1 MANSKKLTLFGL
13 IGITMAFFGTVRS
26 VPTLAIT
33 GWTQIFYMLVAALL
47 FALPIALMSAEL
59 STGFPEEGGPQV
71 WVKKAL
77 GEKWGFVTSWLLWVQ
92 MFFGMVMVAST
103 VGVLFGYVINKPDLS
118 SNNLF
123 IFAVILIS
131 YWGVT
136 LLNLKF
142 DMVKIAGNWGAII
155 GVYIP
160 FVILVVLGVIYMFK
174 NGIQP
179 NSYLG
184 NFKASDLLPN
194 LGDLGSLAYLS
205 GIIFIFA
212 GVEISSVH
220 ANNIDNPKRNYPIA
234 VIASVILLVIF
245 NLIAGMTVSNA
256 VPMGKMELANIT
268 QPYMIFCENLGIP
281 TIFVNIISAMI
292 LIGVLVQLSAW
303 VLGPSKSMI
312 KVADEGNLPPFFQ
325 KRTEKNIPI
334 TFVLI
339 QAIVI
344 SLVSV
349 LYIVVPDVNSAFL
362 IITITTTILYCLV
375 YAMIA
380 ISAIRLRYKM
390 PDAER
395 PFRLG
400 NKGNGLMWFVSLLSM
415 LSVGIT
421 LVVSLIPP
429 SILEPSQYTGY
440 IVYQVVA
447 TIVMVGIALIINK
460 LKKPSWK
467 KTEVVKASSKHDN
480 DDQIPSSNMGGLQ
493 S

>member
-1 MANSKKLTLFGL
+1 MTKRLTLFGL

-26 VPTLAIT
+26 VPTLSIT
-33 GWTQIFYMLVAALL
+33 GWTQIFYMLIAAIL

-59 STGFPEEGGPQV
+59 STGFPVEGGPQV
-71 WVKKAL
+71 WVKNAL

-103 VGVLFGYVINKPDLS
+103 VGVLLGYVINKPDLS
-118 SNNLF
+118 SNNYF
-123 IFAVILIS
+123 IFVVILIS
-131 YWGVT
+131 YWMVT

-160 FVILVVLGVIYMFK
+160 FVILVFFGVIYMFK
-174 NGIQP
+174 HGIQQ

-220 ANNIDNPKRNYPIA
+220 ANNIENPKRNYPIA

-245 NLIAGMTVSNA
+245 NLIAGLTVSNA
-256 VPMGKMELANIT
+256 VPRGKIELANIT
-268 QPYMIFCENLGIP
+268 QPYMIFFEDIGIP
-281 TIFVNIISAMI
+281 SIFVNIISAMI
-292 LIGVLVQLSAW
+292 MIGVLVQLSAW

-312 KVADEGNLPPFFQ
+312 KVAEEGNLPPFFQ
-325 KRTEKNIPI
+325 KRTEKGIPI

-349 LYIVVPDVNSAFL
+349 LYVVVPNVNSAFL
-362 IITITTTILYCLV
+362 IITITTTILYCIV
-375 YAMIA
+375 YAFIG
-380 ISAIRLRYKM
+380 ISAIRLRYRAPNM
-390 PDAER
+390 ER

-400 NKGNGLMWFVSLLSM
+400 NRGNGLMWFVSLLSL

-440 IVYQVVA
+440 VIYQVAA
-447 TIVMVGIALIINK
+447 TVVMVGIALIIYK
-460 LKKPSWK
+460 AKKPSWK
-467 KTEVVKASSKHDN
+467 KGE
-480 DDQIPSSNMGGLQ
+480 
-493 S
+493 

>member
-1 MANSKKLTLFGL
+1 MNKTKQLTLFGL

-33 GWTQIFYMLVAALL
+33 GWTQIFYMLIAAVI

-71 WVKKAL
+71 WVKNGL

-103 VGVLFGYVINKPDLS
+103 VGVLFGYVINKSGLS
-118 SNNLF
+118 SNNYF
-123 IFAVILIS
+123 IFIVILIS
-131 YWGVT
+131 YWSVT

-142 DMVKIAGNWGAII
+142 DMVKIAGNWGAVI

-160 FVILVVLGVIYMFK
+160 FVFLVLLGVIYMIK

-184 NFKASDLLPN
+184 NFKPRDIIPN
-194 LGDLGSLAYLS
+194 FRDLGSLTYLS

-220 ANNIDNPKRNYPIA
+220 ANNIENPKRNYPIA
-234 VIASVILLVIF
+234 VIASVILLAIF
-245 NLIAGMTVSNA
+245 NIIAGLTVSNA
-256 VPMGKMELANIT
+256 VPRGKLELANIT
-268 QPYMIFCENLGIP
+268 QPYLIFCKNLGIP
-281 TIFVNIISAMI
+281 LIFVNLISLMI

-312 KVADEGNLPPFFQ
+312 KVAEEGNLPKFFQ
-325 KRTEKNIPI
+325 KRTNRGIPI
-334 TFVLI
+334 TFVMI

-344 SLVSV
+344 SLVSI
-349 LYIVVPDVNSAFL
+349 LYVVVPDVNSAFL
-362 IITITTTILYCLV
+362 IITITTTILYCVV
-375 YAMIA
+375 YFFIA
-380 ISAIRLRYKM
+380 ISAIRLRYIM
-390 PDAER
+390 PEIKR

-400 NKGNGLMWFVSLLSM
+400 NKGNGLMWIVSILS
-415 LSVGIT
+415 IICIIFT
-421 LVVSLIPP
+421 IIVSIIPP
-429 SILEPSQYTGY
+429 SILKPSQYTGY
-440 IVYQVVA
+440 MIYQVAA
-447 TIVMVGIALIINK
+447 TIVMIGIALIIHK
-460 LKKPSWK
+460 FKKPEWK
-467 KTEVVKASSKHDN
+467 KDYN
-480 DDQIPSSNMGGLQ
+480 QP
-493 S
+493 

>member
-1 MANSKKLTLFGL
+1 
-13 IGITMAFFGTVRS
+13 
-26 VPTLAIT
+26 
-33 GWTQIFYMLVAALL
+33 
-47 FALPIALMSAEL
+47 
-59 STGFPEEGGPQV
+59 
-71 WVKKAL
+71 
-77 GEKWGFVTSWLLWVQ
+77 
-92 MFFGMVMVAST
+92 
-103 VGVLFGYVINKPDLS
+103 
-118 SNNLF
+118 
-123 IFAVILIS
+123 
-131 YWGVT
+131 
-136 LLNLKF
+136 
-142 DMVKIAGNWGAII
+142 
-155 GVYIP
+155 
-160 FVILVVLGVIYMFK
+160 
-174 NGIQP
+174 
-179 NSYLG
+179 
-184 NFKASDLLPN
+184 
-194 LGDLGSLAYLS
+194 
-205 GIIFIFA
+205 
-212 GVEISSVH
+212 
-220 ANNIDNPKRNYPIA
+220 
-234 VIASVILLVIF
+234 
-245 NLIAGMTVSNA
+245 
-256 VPMGKMELANIT
+256 
-268 QPYMIFCENLGIP
+268 
-281 TIFVNIISAMI
+281 
-292 LIGVLVQLSAW
+292 
-303 VLGPSKSMI
+303 MI

-325 KRTEKNIPI
+325 KRTDKNIPI

>member
-26 VPTLAIT
+26 VPTLSAT
-33 GWTQIFYMLVAALL
+33 GWTQIFYMLVAAIL
-47 FALPIALMSAEL
+47 FALPIALMSAEM

-103 VGVLFGYVINKPDLS
+103 VGVLFGYVINKPELS

-123 IFAVILIS
+123 IFIVILIS

-160 FVILVVLGVIYMFK
+160 FVFLVILGVMYMIK

-179 NSYLG
+179 GSYLG

-194 LGDLGSLAYLS
+194 LSDLGSLAYLS

-220 ANNIDNPKRNYPIA
+220 ANNIENPKRNYPIA
-234 VIASVILLVIF
+234 VISSVILLVIF
-245 NLIAGMTVSNA
+245 NLVAGLTVSNA
-256 VPMGKMELANIT
+256 VPSGKMELANIT
-268 QPYMIFCENLGIP
+268 QPYLIFCENLGIP
-281 TIFVNIISAMI
+281 SIFVNLISAMI

-325 KRTEKNIPI
+325 KRTSKNVPI
-334 TFVLI
+334 TFVMI

-349 LYIVVPDVNSAFL
+349 LYIVVPNVNSAFL
-362 IITITTTILYCLV
+362 IITITTTILYCIV
-375 YAMIA
+375 YALIA

-390 PDAER
+390 PEVER

-400 NKGNGLMWFVSLLSM
+400 AKGNGLMWFVSLLSL

-421 LVVSLIPP
+421 LIVSLIPP
-429 SILEPSQYTGY
+429 SVLEPSQYTGY
-440 IVYQVVA
+440 ITYQVGA

-460 LKKPSWK
+460 MKKPSWK
-467 KTEVVKASSKHDN
+467 KSE
-480 DDQIPSSNMGGLQ
+480 
-493 S
+493 

>member
-1 MANSKKLTLFGL
+1 MAKTKRLTLFGL

-33 GWTQIFYMLVAALL
+33 GWTQIFYMLIAAGL

-59 STGFPEEGGPQV
+59 STGWPEEGGPQV
-71 WVKKAL
+71 WVKNAL

-103 VGVLFGYVINKPDLS
+103 VGILFGYVINQPGLS
-118 SNNLF
+118 SNNYF

-136 LLNLKF
+136 ILNLKF
-142 DMVKIAGNWGAII
+142 DMVKIAGNWGAVI

-160 FVILVVLGVIYMFK
+160 FVLLVILGVIYMIK

-184 NFKASDLLPN
+184 NFKPSDLIPN
-194 LGDLGSLAYLS
+194 FEDLGSLTYLS

-220 ANNIDNPKRNYPIA
+220 ANNIENPKRNYPIA

-245 NLIAGMTVSNA
+245 NIVAGLTVSNA
-256 VPMGKMELANIT
+256 VPLGKLELANIT

-281 TIFVNIISAMI
+281 SIFVNIISLMI

-312 KVADEGNLPPFFQ
+312 KVADEGNLPRFFQ
-325 KRTEKNIPI
+325 KRTEKDIPI

-344 SLVSV
+344 SLVSF
-349 LYIVVPDVNSAFL
+349 LYVVVPDVNSAFL
-362 IITITTTILYCLV
+362 IITITTTILYCIV
-375 YAMIA
+375 YALIA

-390 PDAER
+390 PEIKR

-400 NKGNGLMWFVSLLSM
+400 NKGNGLMWFVSILS
-415 LSVGIT
+415 LISVAIT
-421 LVVSLIPP
+421 LIVSLIPP

-440 IVYQVVA
+440 IIYQVVA
-447 TIVMVGIALIINK
+447 TIVMIGIALIINK
-460 LKKPSWK
+460 CKKPEWK
-467 KTEVVKASSKHDN
+467 KEAPTSNKSFNKHATREKDC
-480 DDQIPSSNMGGLQ
+480 LE
-493 S
+493 

>member
-33 GWTQIFYMLVAALL
+33 GWTQIFYMLVAAIL

-59 STGFPEEGGPQV
+59 STAFPQEGGPQV
-71 WVKKAL
+71 WVKNGL

-103 VGVLFGYVINKPDLS
+103 VGVLFGYVINAPKLS
-118 SNNLF
+118 SNNYF
-123 IFAVILIS
+123 IFVVILIS

-160 FVILVVLGVIYMFK
+160 FVFLVILGVIYLFK

-179 NSYLG
+179 DSYLG

-220 ANNIDNPKRNYPIA
+220 ANNIENPKRNYPIA

-245 NLIAGMTVSNA
+245 NLVAGMTVSNA
-256 VPMGKMELANIT
+256 VPKGKMELANIT
-268 QPYMIFCENLGIP
+268 QPYMIFCNNLGVP
-281 TIFVNIISAMI
+281 SIFVNIISAMI

-312 KVADEGNLPPFFQ
+312 KVAEEGNLPPFFQ
-325 KRTEKNIPI
+325 KRTSKNIPI
-334 TFVLI
+334 TFVMI

-362 IITITTTILYCLV
+362 IITITTTILYCIV
-375 YAMIA
+375 YLLIS

-390 PDAER
+390 PRVER

-400 NKGNGLMWFVSLLSM
+400 NKGNGLMWFVALLSLLS
-415 LSVGIT
+415 VAIT

-429 SILEPSQYTGY
+429 SILSPSQHTGY
-440 IVYQVVA
+440 IIFQVVT
-447 TIVMVGIALIINK
+447 TIVMVGIALVIYK
-460 LKKPSWK
+460 VKRPSWK
-467 KTEVVKASSKHDN
+467 KEK
-480 DDQIPSSNMGGLQ
+480 
-493 S
+493 

>member
-33 GWTQIFYMLVAALL
+33 GWTQIFYMLVAAIL

-71 WVKKAL
+71 WVKKAI
-77 GEKWGFVTSWLLWVQ
+77 GERWGFVTSWLLWVQ

-103 VGVLFGYVINKPDLS
+103 VGVLFGYVINAPHLS
-118 SNNLF
+118 SNNVF

-142 DMVKIAGNWGAII
+142 DMVKIAGNWGSII

-160 FVILVVLGVIYMFK
+160 FVVLVVLGLAYMIK
-174 NGIQP
+174 NGINP
-179 NSYLG
+179 SGYLA
-184 NFKASDLLPN
+184 NFKAGDLLPN
-194 LGDLGSLAYLS
+194 LSDLGSLAYLS

-220 ANNIDNPKRNYPIA
+220 ANNIENPKRNYPIA

-245 NLIAGMTVSNA
+245 NLIAGLTVSNA
-256 VPMGKMELANIT
+256 VPMGKMELSNIT
-268 QPYMIFCENLGIP
+268 QPYMIFCQDLGIP
-281 TIFVNIISAMI
+281 SAFVNIISAMI

-325 KRTEKNIPI
+325 KRNSKGIPI

-349 LYIVVPDVNSAFL
+349 MYIVVPDVNSAFL
-362 IITITTTILYCLV
+362 VITITTTILYCIV
-375 YAMIA
+375 YALIA
-380 ISAIRLRYKM
+380 ISAVRLRYKEPNM
-390 PDAER
+390 DR

-400 NKGNGLMWFVSLLSM
+400 KGNGLMWFVAIMSM
-415 LSVGIT
+415 VSVLIT
-421 LVVSLIPP
+421 IMVSLIPP
-429 SILEPSQYTGY
+429 SILPASFSTGY
-440 IVYQVVA
+440 VIYQVVA
-447 TIVMVGIALIINK
+447 TVVMVGVALIIYK
-460 LKKPSWK
+460 FKKPSWK
-467 KTEVVKASSKHDN
+467 KSD
-480 DDQIPSSNMGGLQ
+480 
-493 S
+493 

>member
-1 MANSKKLTLFGL
+1 MPNAKRLTLFGL

-26 VPTLAIT
+26 VPTLSIT
-33 GWTQIFYMLVAALL
+33 GWTQIFYMLVAAIL

-71 WVKKAL
+71 WVKNAL

-103 VGVLFGYVINKPDLS
+103 IGVLLGYVINRPELS
-118 SNNLF
+118 SNNYF
-123 IFAVILIS
+123 IFVLILIS

-142 DMVKIAGNWGAII
+142 DMVKIAGNWGAVI

-160 FVILVVLGVIYMFK
+160 FVLLVVLGLIYMFK
-174 NGIQP
+174 HGIQAD
-179 NSYLG
+179 SYLG
-184 NFKASDLLPN
+184 NFKPSNLWPN
-194 LGDLGSLAYLS
+194 LADLGSLTYLS

-220 ANNIDNPKRNYPIA
+220 ANNIENPKRNYPIA

-245 NLIAGMTVSNA
+245 NLIAGLTVSNG
-256 VPMGKMELANIT
+256 VKRGELELANIT
-268 QPYMIFCENLGIP
+268 QPFLIFSQDLGIP
-281 TIFVNIISAMI
+281 LIFVNIISAMI

-312 KVADEGNLPPFFQ
+312 KVADEGNLPHFFQ
-325 KRTEKNIPI
+325 KRTAKNIPI

-349 LYIVVPDVNSAFL
+349 LYVVVPDVNSAFL
-362 IITITTTILYCLV
+362 MITITTTILYCVV
-375 YAMIA
+375 YALIA
-380 ISAIRLRYKM
+380 ISAIKLRYSM
-390 PDAER
+390 PKIER

-400 NKGNGLMWFVSLLSM
+400 NKGNGLMWFVSLLSL
-415 LSVGIT
+415 LSVVIT
-421 LVVSLIPP
+421 IVVSIIPP
-429 SILEPSQYTGY
+429 DILKPSQYTGY
-440 IVYQVVA
+440 IIFQVGA
-447 TIVMVGIALIINK
+447 TVVMIGIALIIYK
-460 LKKPSWK
+460 LKKPEWK
-467 KTEVVKASSKHDN
+467 KNNK
-480 DDQIPSSNMGGLQ
+480 
-493 S
+493 

>member
-1 MANSKKLTLFGL
+1 MAKTKKLTLFGL

-33 GWTQIFYMLVAALL
+33 GWTQIFYMLIAAVV

-71 WVKKAL
+71 WVRNAL

-92 MFFGMVMVAST
+92 MFFGMVMVSST
-103 VGVLFGYVINKPDLS
+103 VGVLFGYVINKPELS
-118 SNNLF
+118 SNNYF

-142 DMVKIAGNWGAII
+142 DMVKIAGNWGAVI

-160 FVILVVLGVIYMFK
+160 FVILVVLGVIYMIK

-184 NFKASDLLPN
+184 NFKPSDLIPN
-194 LGDLGSLAYLS
+194 LKDLGSLAYLS

-220 ANNIDNPKRNYPIA
+220 ANNIENPKRNYPVA
-234 VIASVILLVIF
+234 VIASVVLLVIF
-245 NLIAGMTVSNA
+245 NIIAGLTVSNA
-256 VPMGKMELANIT
+256 VPRGHLELANIT
-268 QPYMIFCENLGIP
+268 QPYLIFCEDLGIP
-281 TIFVNIISAMI
+281 SIFVNIISLMI

-312 KVADEGNLPPFFQ
+312 KVAEEGNLPKFFQ
-325 KRTEKNIPI
+325 KRTEKGIPI
-334 TFVLI
+334 TFVMI

-344 SLVSV
+344 SLVSF
-349 LYIVVPDVNSAFL
+349 LYVVVPDVNSAFL
-362 IITITTTILYCLV
+362 IITITTTILYCIV
-375 YAMIA
+375 YALIA
-380 ISAIRLRYKM
+380 ISAIRLRYNM
-390 PDAER
+390 PDVKR

-400 NKGNGLMWFVSLLSM
+400 SKGNGLMWFISIVSM
-415 LSVGIT
+415 IGIVLT
-421 LVVSLIPP
+421 IIVSLIPP
-429 SILEPSQYTGY
+429 SILKPSQYTGY
-440 IVYQVVA
+440 VVYQVAA
-447 TIVMVGIALIINK
+447 TVVMIGIALIINK
-460 LKKPSWK
+460 CKKPEWK
-467 KTEVVKASSKHDN
+467 KENHTEECLKQAN
-480 DDQIPSSNMGGLQ
+480 
-493 S
+493 

>member
-33 GWTQIFYMLVAALL
+33 GWTQIFYMLVAAVL

-59 STGFPEEGGPQV
+59 STGFQEEGGPQV
-71 WVKKAL
+71 WVKKAI

-103 VGVLFGYVINKPDLS
+103 VGVLFGYVINVPHLS
-118 SNNLF
+118 SNNFF

-142 DMVKIAGNWGAII
+142 DMVKIAGNWGSII

-160 FVILVVLGVIYMFK
+160 FLVLVVLGLAYMFK
-174 NGIQP
+174 NGINP
-179 NSYLG
+179 SGYLA
-184 NFKASDLLPN
+184 NFKAGDLLPN
-194 LGDLGSLAYLS
+194 LSDLGSLAYLS

-220 ANNIDNPKRNYPIA
+220 ANNIENPKRNYPIA

-245 NLIAGMTVSNA
+245 NLIAGLTVANG
-256 VPMGKMELANIT
+256 VPMGKMELSNIT
-268 QPYMIFCENLGIP
+268 QPYMIFCADLGIP
-281 TIFVNIISAMI
+281 SIFVNIISAMI

-312 KVADEGNLPPFFQ
+312 KVAEDGNLPPFFQ
-325 KRTEKNIPI
+325 KRNSKGIPI
-334 TFVLI
+334 TFVML

-349 LYIVVPDVNSAFL
+349 MYIVVPDVNSAFL
-362 IITITTTILYCLV
+362 VITITTTILYCIV
-375 YAMIA
+375 YALIA
-380 ISAIRLRYKM
+380 ISAVRLRYKEPNM
-390 PDAER
+390 NR

-400 NKGNGLMWFVSLLSM
+400 KGNGMMWFVSLLSM
-415 LSVGIT
+415 LSVVIT
-421 LVVSLIPP
+421 IVVSLIPP
-429 SILEPSQYTGY
+429 SILPKSFSTGY
-440 IVYQVVA
+440 IIYQVVA
-447 TIVMVGIALIINK
+447 TVVMVGVALIIYK
-460 LKKPSWK
+460 FKKPSWK
-467 KTEVVKASSKHDN
+467 K
-480 DDQIPSSNMGGLQ
+480 SN
-493 S
+493 

>member
-26 VPTLAIT
+26 VPTLSAT
-33 GWTQIFYMLVAALL
+33 GWTQIFYMLVAAIL
-47 FALPIALMSAEL
+47 FALPIALMSAEM

-103 VGVLFGYVINKPDLS
+103 VGVLFGYVINKPELS
-118 SNNLF
+118 SNNVF
-123 IFAVILIS
+123 IFIVILIS

-160 FVILVVLGVIYMFK
+160 FVFLVILGVMYMIK

-179 NSYLG
+179 ESYLG

-194 LGDLGSLAYLS
+194 LSDLGSLAYLS

-220 ANNIDNPKRNYPIA
+220 ANNIENPKRNYPIA

-245 NLIAGMTVSNA
+245 NLVAGLTVSNA

-281 TIFVNIISAMI
+281 SIFVNLISGMI

-325 KRTEKNIPI
+325 KRTSKNVPI
-334 TFVLI
+334 TFVMI

-349 LYIVVPDVNSAFL
+349 LYIVVPNVNSAFL
-362 IITITTTILYCLV
+362 IITITTTILYCIV
-375 YAMIA
+375 YALIA

-390 PDAER
+390 PEVER

-400 NKGNGLMWFVSLLSM
+400 AKGNGLMWFVSLLSL

-421 LVVSLIPP
+421 LTVSLIPP
-429 SILEPSQYTGY
+429 SVLEPSQYTGY
-440 IVYQVVA
+440 IIYQVGA

-460 LKKPSWK
+460 MKKPSWK
-467 KTEVVKASSKHDN
+467 KSE
-480 DDQIPSSNMGGLQ
+480 
-493 S
+493 

>member
-33 GWTQIFYMLVAALL
+33 GWTQIFYMLVAAIL

-71 WVKKAL
+71 WVKKAI
-77 GEKWGFVTSWLLWVQ
+77 GEKWSFVTSWLLWAQ

-103 VGVLFGYVINKPDLS
+103 VGVLFGYVINVPHLS
-118 SNNLF
+118 SNNFF

-136 LLNLKF
+136 ILNLKF
-142 DMVKIAGNWGAII
+142 DMVKIAGNWGSII

-160 FVILVVLGVIYMFK
+160 FFVLVILGLAYMIK
-174 NGIQP
+174 HGINP
-179 NSYLG
+179 SGYLA
-184 NFKASDLLPN
+184 NFKAGSLLPN
-194 LGDLGSLAYLS
+194 LSDLGSLAYLS

-220 ANNIDNPKRNYPIA
+220 ANNIENPKRNYPIA

-245 NLIAGMTVSNA
+245 NLIAGLTVSNA
-256 VPMGKMELANIT
+256 VPLGEMQLSNIT
-268 QPYMIFCENLGIP
+268 QPYMIFCEDLGIP
-281 TIFVNIISAMI
+281 SIFVNIISAMI

-312 KVADEGNLPPFFQ
+312 KVAEDGNLPPFFQ
-325 KRTEKNIPI
+325 KRNAKGIPI
-334 TFVLI
+334 TFVLL
-339 QAIVI
+339 QAIII

-349 LYIVVPDVNSAFL
+349 MYIVVPDVNSAFL
-362 IITITTTILYCLV
+362 VITITTTILYCIV
-375 YAMIA
+375 YALIA
-380 ISAIRLRYKM
+380 ISAIRLRYKEPNM
-390 PDAER
+390 NR

-400 NKGNGLMWFVSLLSM
+400 SKGNGLMWFVVIM
-415 LSVGIT
+415 TILSVLIT
-421 LVVSLIPP
+421 IMVSLIPP
-429 SILEPSQYTGY
+429 SILPASFSTGY
-440 IVYQVVA
+440 VIYQVVA
-447 TIVMVGIALIINK
+447 TVVMVGVALIIYK
-460 LKKPSWK
+460 FKKPSWK
-467 KTEVVKASSKHDN
+467 KSD
-480 DDQIPSSNMGGLQ
+480 
-493 S
+493 

>member
-26 VPTLAIT
+26 VPTLAAT
-33 GWTQIFYMLVAALL
+33 GWTQIFYMLVAAIL
-47 FALPIALMSAEL
+47 FALPIALMSAEM
-59 STGFPEEGGPQV
+59 STGFAEEGGPQV

-103 VGVLFGYVINKPDLS
+103 VGVLLGYVINKPDLS
-118 SNNLF
+118 SNNVF

-179 NSYLG
+179 GSYLD

-194 LGDLGSLAYLS
+194 LSDLGSLAYLS

-220 ANNIDNPKRNYPIA
+220 ANNIENPKRNYPIA

-245 NLIAGMTVSNA
+245 NLVAGLTVSNG
-256 VPMGKMELANIT
+256 VPAGKMELANIT
-268 QPYMIFCENLGIP
+268 QPYLIFCENLGIP
-281 TIFVNIISAMI
+281 SFFVNVISAMI

-325 KRTEKNIPI
+325 KRTSKNIPI
-334 TFVLI
+334 TFVMI

-344 SLVSV
+344 SIVSV

-362 IITITTTILYCLV
+362 IITITTTILYCIV
-375 YAMIA
+375 YALIA

-390 PDAER
+390 PEIER

-400 NKGNGLMWFVSLLSM
+400 SKGNGMMWFVSILSLLS
-415 LSVGIT
+415 VAIT

-429 SILEPSQYTGY
+429 SVLEPSQYTGY
-440 IVYQVVA
+440 IIYQVVA
-447 TIVMVGIALIINK
+447 TVVMVGIALIIHK
-460 LKKPSWK
+460 KKKPSWK
-467 KTEVVKASSKHDN
+467 KSD
-480 DDQIPSSNMGGLQ
+480 
-493 S
+493 

>member
-26 VPTLAIT
+26 VPTLAAT
-33 GWTQIFYMLVAALL
+33 GWTQIFYMLVAAIL
-47 FALPIALMSAEL
+47 FALPIALMSAEM
-59 STGFPEEGGPQV
+59 STGFAEEGGPQV

-103 VGVLFGYVINKPDLS
+103 VGVLLGYVIDKPDLS
-118 SNNLF
+118 SNNVF

-160 FVILVVLGVIYMFK
+160 FVILVVLGVIYMIK

-179 NSYLG
+179 GSYLDH
-184 NFKASDLLPN
+184 FKASDLLPN
-194 LGDLGSLAYLS
+194 LSDLGSLAYLS

-220 ANNIDNPKRNYPIA
+220 ANNIENPKRNYPIA

-245 NLIAGMTVSNA
+245 NLVAGLTVSNA
-256 VPMGKMELANIT
+256 VPSGKMELANIT
-268 QPYMIFCENLGIP
+268 QPYLIFCENLGIP
-281 TIFVNIISAMI
+281 SILVNIISAMI

-325 KRTEKNIPI
+325 KRTSKNIPI
-334 TFVLI
+334 TFVMI

-349 LYIVVPDVNSAFL
+349 LYLVVPNVNSAFL
-362 IITITTTILYCLV
+362 IITITTTILYCIV
-375 YAMIA
+375 YALIA

-390 PDAER
+390 PDIER

-400 NKGNGLMWFVSLLSM
+400 LKGNGLMWFVSILSLLS
-415 LSVGIT
+415 VAIT
-421 LVVSLIPP
+421 IVVSLIPP
-429 SILEPSQYTGY
+429 SVLEPSQYTGY
-440 IVYQVVA
+440 IIYQIVA
-447 TIVMVGIALIINK
+447 TVVMVGIALIIHK
-460 LKKPSWK
+460 KKKPSWK
-467 KTEVVKASSKHDN
+467 KSD
-480 DDQIPSSNMGGLQ
+480 
-493 S
+493 

>member
-33 GWTQIFYMLVAALL
+33 GWTQIFYMLVAAVL

-59 STGFPEEGGPQV
+59 STGFQEEGGPQV
-71 WVKKAL
+71 WVKKAI

-103 VGVLFGYVINKPDLS
+103 VGVLFGYVINVPHLS
-118 SNNLF
+118 SNNFF

-142 DMVKIAGNWGAII
+142 DMVKIAGSWGSII

-160 FVILVVLGVIYMFK
+160 FLVLVVLGLAYMIK
-174 NGIQP
+174 NGINP
-179 NSYLG
+179 AGYLA
-184 NFKASDLLPN
+184 NFKAGDLLPN
-194 LGDLGSLAYLS
+194 LSDLGSLAYLS

-220 ANNIDNPKRNYPIA
+220 ANNIENPKRNYPIA

-245 NLIAGMTVSNA
+245 NLIAGLTVANG
-256 VPMGKMELANIT
+256 VPMGKMELSNIT
-268 QPYMIFCENLGIP
+268 QPYMIFCADLGIP
-281 TIFVNIISAMI
+281 SIFVNIISAMI

-312 KVADEGNLPPFFQ
+312 KVAEDGNLPPFFQ
-325 KRTEKNIPI
+325 KRNSKGIPI
-334 TFVLI
+334 TFVLL

-349 LYIVVPDVNSAFL
+349 MYIVVPDVNSAFL
-362 IITITTTILYCLV
+362 VITITTTILYCIV
-375 YAMIA
+375 YALIA
-380 ISAIRLRYKM
+380 ISAVRLRYKE
-390 PDAER
+390 PDMSR

-400 NKGNGLMWFVSLLSM
+400 KGNGMMWFVSLLSL
-415 LSVGIT
+415 LSVLIT
-421 LVVSLIPP
+421 IVVSLIPP
-429 SILEPSQYTGY
+429 SILPKSFSTGY
-440 IVYQVVA
+440 VIYQVVA
-447 TIVMVGIALIINK
+447 TVVMVGVALIIYK
-460 LKKPSWK
+460 FKKPSWK
-467 KTEVVKASSKHDN
+467 KSD
-480 DDQIPSSNMGGLQ
+480 
-493 S
+493 

>member
-1 MANSKKLTLFGL
+1 MAKKLTLFGL

-26 VPTLAIT
+26 VPTLSIT
-33 GWTQIFYMLVAALL
+33 GWTQIFYMLVAAIL

-59 STGFPEEGGPQV
+59 STGFPQEGGPQV
-71 WVKKAL
+71 WVKNGL

-103 VGVLFGYVINKPDLS
+103 VGILFGYVINTPTLS
-118 SNNLF
+118 SNNFF

-160 FVILVVLGVIYMFK
+160 FVFLVILGVIFLFK

-179 NSYLG
+179 GSYLG

-194 LGDLGSLAYLS
+194 LGDLGSLTYLS

-220 ANNIDNPKRNYPIA
+220 ANNIENPKRNYPIA
-234 VIASVILLVIF
+234 VIASVVLLVIF
-245 NLIAGMTVSNA
+245 NLVAGLTVSNA
-256 VPMGKMELANIT
+256 VPKGKMELANIT
-268 QPYMIFCENLGIP
+268 QPYMIFCNDIGIP
-281 TIFVNIISAMI
+281 SICVNIISAMI

-303 VLGPSKSMI
+303 VLGPSKAMI

-325 KRTEKNIPI
+325 KRTSKNIPI

-349 LYIVVPDVNSAFL
+349 LYLVVPDVNSAFL
-362 IITITTTILYCLV
+362 IITITTTILYCIV
-375 YAMIA
+375 YLLIA

-390 PDAER
+390 PQVER

-400 NKGNGLMWFVSLLSM
+400 NKGNGLMWFVSLLSII
-415 LSVGIT
+415 SVIIT

-429 SILEPSQYTGY
+429 SILDPSQRTGY
-440 IVYQVVA
+440 IIFQIAA
-447 TIVMVGIALIINK
+447 TIVMVGIALIIYK
-460 LKKPSWK
+460 IKRPSWK
-467 KTEVVKASSKHDN
+467 KEE
-480 DDQIPSSNMGGLQ
+480 
-493 S
+493 

>member
-26 VPTLAIT
+26 VPTLAAT
-33 GWTQIFYMLVAALL
+33 GWTQIFYMLVAAVL

-71 WVKKAL
+71 WVKNAL

-103 VGVLFGYVINKPDLS
+103 VGVLFGYVINVPDLS
-118 SNNLF
+118 SNNYF

-160 FVILVVLGVIYMFK
+160 FVILVVLGVAYMIK
-174 NGIQP
+174 NGINPQG
-179 NSYLG
+179 YLAD
-184 NFKASDLLPN
+184 FKASNLLPN
-194 LGDLGSLAYLS
+194 LSDLGSLAFLS

-220 ANNIDNPKRNYPIA
+220 ANNIENPKRNYPIA

-245 NLIAGMTVSNA
+245 NLIAGLTVANG

-268 QPYMIFCENLGIP
+268 QPYLIFCEDLGIP
-281 TIFVNIISAMI
+281 SIFVNIISAMI

-312 KVADEGNLPPFFQ
+312 KVAEDGNLPPFFQ
-325 KRTEKNIPI
+325 KRNGKGIPI
-334 TFVLI
+334 SFVLI

-375 YAMIA
+375 YAFIA

-390 PDAER
+390 PQVER

-400 NKGNGLMWFVSLLSM
+400 SKGNGLMWFVSLLAL

-429 SILEPSQYTGY
+429 SILEPSQTTGY
-440 IVYQVVA
+440 IIYQVGA
-447 TIVMVGIALIINK
+447 TIVMVGIALIIYRF
-460 LKKPSWK
+460 KKPSWK
-467 KTEVVKASSKHDN
+467 KSE
-480 DDQIPSSNMGGLQ
+480 
-493 S
+493 